1 MSGIIWTVLIVLA
14 IAIGGLLMIA
24 AGKPDTFTVRRSIHI
39 KAPQEKVFGMIN
51 DLIAWKSW
59 SPWQNKDPGMRQTI
73 SPNSAGIDASQEW
86 EGNSKVG
93 TGRMTIT
100 DSVPHDRV
108 TFRLDFLKPFK
119 ATNMAGFV
127 LREEAE
133 GTEVIWTMNGPAP
146 LISKIMDTLMNMDKM
161 IGRDFEQG
169 LANLKALSERPVGV

>member
-1 MSGIIWTVLIVLA
+1 MPGIIWTVLIVA
-14 IAIGGLLMIA
+14 MIAIGALLMIA

-39 KAPQEKVFGMIN
+39 KAPRDKVFGMIN
-51 DLIAWKSW
+51 DLAAWKSW

-73 SPNSAGIDASQEW
+73 SPNSAGVGAYQEW
-86 EGNSKVG
+86 QGNSKVG
-93 TGRMTIT
+93 TGRMAIT
-100 DSVPHDRV
+100 DSVAHERI

-127 LREEAE
+127 LREEAD

-161 IGRDFEQG
+161 IGKDFEQG
-169 LANLKALSERPVGV
+169 LANLKAVSER

>member
-1 MSGIIWTVLIVLA
+1 MSGILWTVLIIVA
-14 IAIGGLLMIA
+14 AAAGALLLIA

-39 KAPQEKVFGMIN
+39 KAPRDKVFGQIN
-51 DLIAWKSW
+51 DIAAWKSW
-59 SPWQNKDPGMRQTI
+59 SPWQGKDPAMRQTI
-73 SPNSAGIDASQEW
+73 SADSVGVGAYQEW

-93 TGRMTIT
+93 TGRMAIT
-100 DSVPHDRV
+100 DSVPHERI

-169 LANLKALSERPVGV
+169 LQKLKTLVEARA